1 MGPVLHALNPALW
14 GDMLHASAGDMG
26 HAAFWAAVLQ
36 IIFVNILLSGD
47 NAVVIA
53 MACRDLPPRERLWGL
68 IVGAGA
74 AVILRLVFTGVVG
87 ELMLLPYLKLV
98 GGVALIYVA
107 AKLLVRDHAPKNE
120 VEAVAQLWRAV
131 RIVVVADI
139 IMSLDNVIAVAAIAQ
154 GSLTLLTIGLV
165 ASIPIIIAG
174 AALIMAMIERF
185 PIVVWAGAALLG
197 WVAGDIVATDPVVAG
212 YLSAKFGE
220 VFARQVEFAA
230 AIAIALLVVGLGG
243 LWQQHPTVR
252 VHPPQPRRRTRGA
265 EQAPSDR
272 NIHRVVA
279 IALKQ

>member
-1 MGPVLHALNPALW
+1 MLHALNPGQW
-14 GDMLHASAGDMG
+14 SDMLHSSVGDMG

-36 IIFVNILLSGD
+36 IVFVNLLLSGD

-68 IVGAGA
+68 IFGAGV
-74 AVILRLVFTGVVG
+74 AVMLRLVFTGIVG
-87 ELMLLPYLKLV
+87 QLMLLPYLKLI

-107 AKLLVRDHAPKNE
+107 AKLLVRDHAPRNE

-131 RIVVVADI
+131 RIVVIADI
-139 IMSLDNVIAVAAIAQ
+139 IMSLDNVVAVAAIAQ
-154 GSLTLLTIGLV
+154 GSLALLTIGLV

-197 WVAGDIVATDPVVAG
+197 WIAGHIVATDPAVSG

-220 VFARQVEFAA
+220 IFAGQVEFAA

-243 LWQQHPTVR
+243 LWQQHPAVR
-252 VHPPQPRRRTRGA
+252 VRPLRSHRRLDGA
-265 EQAPSDR
+265 EHAPERS
-272 NIHRVVA
+272 
-279 IALKQ
+279 

>member
-1 MGPVLHALNPALW
+1 MLHALNPAQW
-14 GDMLHASAGDMG
+14 GAMLHASIGDMG

-36 IIFVNILLSGD
+36 IIFVNLLLSGD

-74 AVILRLVFTGVVG
+74 AVMLRLVFTAVVG
-87 ELMLLPYLKLV
+87 QLMLLPYLKLI

-107 AKLLVRDHAPKNE
+107 AKLLVRDHAPRNE

-154 GSLTLLTIGLV
+154 DSLTLLTIGLV

-185 PIVVWAGAALLG
+185 PIVVWVGAALLG
-197 WVAGDIVATDPVVAG
+197 WVAGDIVATDPVVSG

-220 VFARQVEFAA
+220 VFAAQVEFAA

-243 LWQQHPTVR
+243 LWQQHPAVR
-252 VHPPQPRRRTRGA
+252 VRPLQPRRRTRGGEHA
-265 EQAPSDR
+265 PEQS
-272 NIHRVVA
+272 
-279 IALKQ
+279 

>member
-1 MGPVLHALNPALW
+1 
-14 GDMLHASAGDMG
+14 
-26 HAAFWAAVLQ
+26 
-36 IIFVNILLSGD
+36 
-47 NAVVIA
+47 
-53 MACRDLPPRERLWGL
+53 
-68 IVGAGA
+68 
-74 AVILRLVFTGVVG
+74 
-87 ELMLLPYLKLV
+87 
-98 GGVALIYVA
+98 
-107 AKLLVRDHAPKNE
+107 
-120 VEAVAQLWRAV
+120 V

-252 VHPPQPRRRTRGA
+252 AHPPQPRRRTRGA
-265 EQAPSDR
+265 EQAAERS
-272 NIHRVVA
+272 
-279 IALKQ
+279 